1 MFIKLTRTDGTP
13 VWLNPEFIVRI
24 EPWKKGS
31 AVAAAGDGDFEVMED
46 PRAILAMAGGVRVGA
61 AGGSRGA
68 RPATG
73 ETPVVPE
80 SRQEGVSPHGR
91 ARTPSAPSGE
101 SGAGDA
107 SVGAPG
113 TAATGETPV
122 VPVEPAATGETPV
135 VPVEPAATGE
145 TPVVPVRKTRSR
157 KKAVAEPVPT
167 PEPVPEPT
175 PEPAP
180 EPANDLFP
188 EAPDEVAIA
197 AAILKKN
204 RCRSRKRI
212 ENTIKSMNPKMSMA
226 DARAMLQ
233 QMEARGFVLID
244 AQGHATFT

>member
-1 MFIKLTRTDGTP
+1 MFIKLTKTDGTP

-46 PRAILAMAGGVRVGA
+46 PRAILAMAGGVRVADSLREGRA
-61 AGGSRGA
+61 PA
-68 RPATG
+68 RP
-73 ETPVVPE
+73 
-80 SRQEGVSPHGR
+80 S
-91 ARTPSAPSGE
+91 
-101 SGAGDA
+101 
-107 SVGAPG
+107 
-113 TAATGETPV
+113 TGETPV
-122 VPVEPAATGETPV
+122 VPVVAPATDGTPV
-135 VPVEPAATGE
+135 VPVAENATGE

-157 KKAVAEPVPT
+157 KKAATEPAPA
-167 PEPVPEPT
+167 

-180 EPANDLFP
+180 EPAPAPAPEPAPAEQPADNLFP
-188 EAPDEVAIA
+188 QAPDEVAVA

-226 DARAMLQ
+226 DARALLQ
-233 QMEARGFVLID
+233 QMEARGLVLID

>member
-91 ARTPSAPSGE
+91 ARTPCAPSGE

-107 SVGAPG
+107 NVGAPG

-122 VPVEPAATGETPV
+122 VPVASP
-135 VPVEPAATGE
+135 ATGE

-157 KKAVAEPVPT
+157 KKATSEPTPKPTTAPT
-167 PEPVPEPT
+167 PEPVPEP
-175 PEPAP
+175 EPAP
-180 EPANDLFP
+180 APAANLFP
-188 EAPDEVAIA
+188 EPPDEVAVA
-197 AAILKKN
+197 AAILKKH

-212 ENTIKSMNPKMSMA
+212 QNTIKSLNPKMSMEA
-226 DARAMLQ
+226 ARALLE
-233 QMEARGFVLID
+233 QMEARGFVVID
-244 AQGHATFT
+244 EQGHATFT

>member
-1 MFIKLTRTDGTP
+1 MP
-13 VWLNPEFIVRI
+13 SE
-24 EPWKKGS
+24 
-31 AVAAAGDGDFEVMED
+31 AVAQERD
-46 PRAILAMAGGVRVGA
+46 P
-61 AGGSRGA
+61 
-68 RPATG
+68 P
-73 ETPVVPE
+73 
-80 SRQEGVSPHGR
+80 
-91 ARTPSAPSGE
+91 
-101 SGAGDA
+101 
-107 SVGAPG
+107 
-113 TAATGETPV
+113 
-122 VPVEPAATGETPV
+122 
-135 VPVEPAATGE
+135 ATGE

-157 KKAVAEPVPT
+157 KKAVAEPAPT
-167 PEPVPEPT
+167 PEPVPEPTPEPT

>member
-46 PRAILAMAGGVRVGA
+46 PRAILAMAGGVRV
-61 AGGSRGA
+61 S

-80 SRQEGVSPHGR
+80 SRQDGGSPTGR
-91 ARTPSAPSGE
+91 ARTPCAPSGE
-101 SGAGDA
+101 SGAADA
-107 SVGAPG
+107 NVGAPG

-122 VPVEPAATGETPV
+122 VPVES
-135 VPVEPAATGE
+135 AATGE

-157 KKAVAEPVPT
+157 KKAVAEPGPIPT
-167 PEPVPEPT
+167 PAPTPAPEPVPEPT

-180 EPANDLFP
+180 EPPPAPAPANDLFP
-188 EAPDEVAIA
+188 QAPDEVAVA

-226 DARAMLQ
+226 DARALLQ

>member
-73 ETPVVPE
+73 ETPVVP
-80 SRQEGVSPHGR
+80 
-91 ARTPSAPSGE
+91 
-101 SGAGDA
+101 
-107 SVGAPG
+107 
-113 TAATGETPV
+113 
-122 VPVEPAATGETPV
+122 
-135 VPVEPAATGE
+135 
-145 TPVVPVRKTRSR
+145 VRKTRSR
-157 KKAVAEPVPT
+157 KKAVAEPEPAPTAAPT
-167 PEPVPEPT
+167 PEPVPEPAS
-175 PEPAP
+175 EPPAAP
-180 EPANDLFP
+180 APANDLFP
-188 EAPDEVAIA
+188 EPPDEVAVA

-226 DARAMLQ
+226 DARALLQ
-233 QMEARGFVLID
+233 QMEARGVVLID

>member
-46 PRAILAMAGGVRVGA
+46 PRTIIALAGGVRVAQAPKGEGRA
-61 AGGSRGA
+61 SA

-73 ETPVVPE
+73 ETPVAPE
-80 SRQEGVSPHGR
+80 VQ
-91 ARTPSAPSGE
+91 T
-101 SGAGDA
+101 
-107 SVGAPG
+107 
-113 TAATGETPV
+113 
-122 VPVEPAATGETPV
+122 
-135 VPVEPAATGE
+135 ATGE

-157 KKAVAEPVPT
+157 KKTVSEPAPAST
-167 PEPVPEPT
+167 PAPEPAPAPEPT

-180 EPANDLFP
+180 VQEPAPEPTPESANNLFP
-188 EAPDEVAIA
+188 EPPDEVAVA
-197 AAILKKN
+197 AAILKKQ

-212 ENTIKSMNPKMSMA
+212 QYTIKRMNPKMSMDA
-226 DARAMLQ
+226 ARALLE

>member
-80 SRQEGVSPHGR
+80 SRQDGGSPHGR
-91 ARTPSAPSGE
+91 ARTPCAPSGE
-101 SGAGDA
+101 GGAGDA
-107 SVGAPG
+107 NVGAPG
-113 TAATGETPV
+113 TAATGETPGV
-122 VPVEPAATGETPV
+122 QVAVAQEHDPP
-135 VPVEPAATGE
+135 ATGE

-167 PEPVPEPT
+167 PEPVPEPTPEPT

>member
-46 PRAILAMAGGVRVGA
+46 PRAILAMAGGVRV
-61 AGGSRGA
+61 S

-73 ETPVVPE
+73 ET
-80 SRQEGVSPHGR
+80 
-91 ARTPSAPSGE
+91 
-101 SGAGDA
+101 
-107 SVGAPG
+107 SVGSVEP
-113 TAATGETPV
+113 TATGETPV
-122 VPVEPAATGETPV
+122 VPVEPV
-135 VPVEPAATGE
+135 ATGE

-157 KKAVAEPVPT
+157 KKAVAEPEPAPT
-167 PEPVPEPT
+167 AA

-180 EPANDLFP
+180 TVAPEPASEPPPAPAPTNDLFP
-188 EAPDEVAIA
+188 QAPDEVAVA

-226 DARAMLQ
+226 DARALLQ